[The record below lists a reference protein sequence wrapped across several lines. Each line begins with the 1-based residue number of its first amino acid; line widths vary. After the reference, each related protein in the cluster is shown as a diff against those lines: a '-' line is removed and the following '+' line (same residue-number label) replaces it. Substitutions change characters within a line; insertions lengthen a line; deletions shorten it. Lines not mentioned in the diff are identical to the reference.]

1 MDTTFCKLLV
11 VDDEML
17 VRQGIIHLLDWES
30 EGFQIAGEAANGR
43 EALELIEAQRP
54 HIILTDIVMPVMDGE
69 ELIRLV
75 KGMHPEIEVIVLS
88 SFSEFEYVRSTFQSG
103 VADYIL
109 KPRLEPQSLL
119 AVLKKTAQRM
129 PQLQQGAWGGDK
141 RQSADYVL
149 DKLLSGYPVE
159 YGEDEL
165 KPLFPHACFAMLL
178 ADTGDDSAAAG
189 RKEEWLE
196 SSIRSL
202 LQGSGDPGGG
212 SIVVRRLPQQDGH
225 LRFLFNLPPDR
236 REALLTLAEQICS
249 AGIRANMFQSLA
261 LSRIFNG
268 LNDLHTIYAVEL
280 MRLLDRRFF
289 LPDRKLLVDRGE
301 ESGPGPAFDHEAFT
315 GELSRQEFD
324 LAFGR
329 LSAYVASMPG
339 RMDTG
344 MFEFK
349 SFLCHS
355 LFQIIGMLLHFHYE
369 ARALD
374 ESKYE
379 FFRAIHE
386 AKHIGEAAARLEL
399 FLQDATEC
407 LTQSRS
413 GSSVIQKIMLYID
426 AHYATGLT
434 LTEVARQFHFNP
446 SYLSNYF
453 ALHNKEGF
461 NEYLNRVRI
470 EKACLL
476 LKEQE
481 GLTISE
487 ISGMVGYSDHSY
499 FTRVFRKLMGISPSQ
514 YRKG

>member
-1 MDTTFCKLLV
+1 MDTTFCKILV

-17 VRQGIIHLLDWES
+17 VRQGIIHLLDWEG
-30 EGFQIAGEAANGR
+30 EGFQIAGEASNGR
-43 EALELIEAQRP
+43 EAFELIELQRP

-75 KGMHPEIEVIVLS
+75 KGMYPEIEVIVLS

-109 KPRLEPQSLL
+109 KPRLEAASLL
-119 AVLKKTAQRM
+119 AVLKKTAQRI
-129 PQLQQGAWGGDK
+129 PLLQHVDWRSDK
-141 RQSADYVL
+141 RQSADYIL
-149 DKLLSGYPVE
+149 DKLVSGFPVE
-159 YGEDEL
+159 YDEEAL
-165 KPLFPHACFAMLL
+165 RVMFPFPGFVLL
-178 ADTGDDSAAAG
+178 IADTGEEPAANS

-202 LQGSGDPGGG
+202 LQSSGSKV
-212 SIVVRRLPQQDGH
+212 IFRRLSPLEGH
-225 LRFLFNLPPDR
+225 VRLLFNLEEAEY
-236 REALLTLAEQICS
+236 EALVRLADQVFT
-249 AGIRANMFQSLA
+249 AGIRANMFLNLA
-261 LSRIFNG
+261 VSRVFTELSE
-268 LNDLHTIYAVEL
+268 LHTIYTDDL
-280 MRLLDRRFF
+280 MKLLDRRFF
-289 LPDRKLLVDRGE
+289 LPDHSLLVDNGE
-301 ESGPGPAFDHEAFT
+301 EGRQGPAFDQEAF
-315 GELSRQEFD
+315 GAELNRQEFD

-329 LSAYVASMPG
+329 LSAYVASMSG
-339 RMDTG
+339 RRDTG

-355 LFQIIGMLLHFHYE
+355 MFQIIGMLLHFHYE

-374 ESKYE
+374 DSKYE
-379 FFRAIHE
+379 FFRSIHE
-386 AKHIGEAAARLEL
+386 ARHIGETEIRLEQ
-399 FLQDATEC
+399 FLQAATEC
-407 LTQSRS
+407 VTKNR
-413 GSSVIQKIMLYID
+413 GGVPAIQKILLYID
-426 AHYATGLT
+426 EHYSRQLT

-476 LKEQE
+476 LKENA
-481 GLTISE
+481 GLSISE
-487 ISGMVGYSDHSY
+487 ISSLVGYSDHSY